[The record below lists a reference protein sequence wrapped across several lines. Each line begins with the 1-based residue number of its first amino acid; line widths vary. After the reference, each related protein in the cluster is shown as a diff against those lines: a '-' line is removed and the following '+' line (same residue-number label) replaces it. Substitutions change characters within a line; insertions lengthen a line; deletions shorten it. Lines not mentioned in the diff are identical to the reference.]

1 MTLEQRVAKLERSVK
16 LWRLVGVV
24 GLMLVVGMG
33 ADAAVEGGVVDVVRC
48 KRFELIGPDGK
59 PCGMFI
65 NDPDAK
71 SFLVAG
77 KIATQEVVK
86 VAPLN

>member
-1 MTLEQRVAKLERSVK
+1 MNLETRVLRLERSVK
-16 LWRLVGVV
+16 LWRLIGVV
-24 GLMLVVGMG
+24 GLLLAVGMG
-33 ADAAVEGGVVDVVRC
+33 AAIENSVSEVVRT

-65 NDPDAK
+65 HSAESK

-77 KIATQEVVK
+77 KIATQEVMTVK
-86 VAPLN
+86 PVE